1 MIDLV
6 HSLSLLHTHTHT
18 GATVVYPIDKLKT
31 RVQLVPKSDTRGL
44 YRIISDIV
52 KLEGPTYLFRGISAQ
67 LAGVPFVKGCSL
79 ATNNFMR
86 HNVFGEG
93 IGQKKKLEAWEE
105 VVAGTATG
113 IVTSIMYTPSER
125 VKIMM
130 QTQGMP
136 GGMPKG
142 TSLTDTVKS
151 VVQKSGVKE
160 LWRGFNATL
169 LREIPF
175 CTINYTTYNA
185 AKRYFKEEDGSITP
199 FHAFISGICG
209 GANAAA
215 LDTPAD
221 AIKTRI
227 QNSKPG
233 TYKGIIDCA
242 TKTFQKDG
250 LAPFYRGVL
259 PRALMVGPKYG
270 CILLVYERLQKWLF
284 EGKRSALRT
293 IQTDLDAMDKSRL
306 RSLEASALLKY
317 GINVTV

>member
-1 MIDLV
+1 
-6 HSLSLLHTHTHT
+6 
-18 GATVVYPIDKLKT
+18 VVYPIDKLKT
-31 RVQLVPKSDTRGL
+31 RVQLVPQSDTRGL
-44 YRIISDIV
+44 FRIISDIV
-52 KLEGPTYLFRGISAQ
+52 KHEGPAYLFRGISAQ

-86 HNVFGEG
+86 HNIFKEG
-93 IGQKKKLEAWEE
+93 IGQKKKLAAWEE

-125 VKIMM
+125 VKILM

-142 TSLTDTVKS
+142 TSLTDTIS
-151 VVQKSGVKE
+151 SIVQQSGVKE

-199 FHAFISGICG
+199 LHAFASGILG

-227 QNSKPG
+227 QNSPAG
-233 TYKGIIDCA
+233 TYKGIVDCA
-242 TKTFQKDG
+242 RKTFQADG
-250 LAPFYRGVL
+250 LAPFYRGII
-259 PRALMVGPKYG
+259 PRAMMVGPKYG
-270 CILLVYERLQKWLF
+270 CILLVYEKLQKWIF
-284 EGKRSALRT
+284 EGKRNALKI
-293 IQTDLDAMDKSRL
+293 IQDDLDAMDKSRL

-317 GINVTV
+317 GINVSV

>member
-1 MIDLV
+1 M
-6 HSLSLLHTHTHT
+6 
-18 GATVVYPIDKLKT
+18 VYPIDKLKT

-44 YRIISDIV
+44 FRIISDIV
-52 KLEGPTYLFRGISAQ
+52 KLEGPAYLFRGISAQ